1 MCVIHAKE
9 RRKVE
14 ESYGNWHP
22 ATGSKKA
29 KSIRSATPSGEALGL
44 EERIRRCTHSWI
56 SWFETEKAQSSYALR
71 LLVFR

>member
-1 MCVIHAKE
+1 MCAIRAKE

-29 KSIRSATPSGEALGL
+29 KSIRKRHSLERHLGSGGENSPMHPQLDS
-44 EERIRRCTHSWI
+44 CV
-56 SWFETEKAQSSYALR
+56 ETEKAQSSYALR